1 MSSLKKDILEEIK
14 KLLNEEVGG
23 PGAGGIAAG
32 ATGALVGAAATG
44 AGVMSGIG
52 VPIGITFGASMAL
65 MKAFLADNPS
75 YLRILSQAKDTAGAA
90 KAFSTIINDRTG
102 VGASDEVGY
111 SLAVLL
117 QTIDPRP
124 GRGDWDKKSRV
135 IGKDIPPAGNN
146 TGSAEKSFQFVYEY
160 YKLTNPSAAKSIQTL
175 GKIPEGLNYPSS
187 EIAKLDFFWRAIVR
201 MQAERIWKAAKTFS
215 ISTGPTPQPKPPDV
229 KPGPETCPPGEFLLD
244 GRCVKLTAQI
254 ICKGP
259 QIINCVPKC
268 KDHPNLQPPKCVPP
282 CKPGQK
288 TGCAEEKEIKKYP
301 GCKPGSQ
308 AKGFVG
314 FNGVTSGPEVESIQR
329 ALKYYHFKETGEADR
344 SRGFKYKGMTDQSG
358 TFGPATESALYDFQA
373 QNGGKY
379 AAKLKNELGSS
390 LGNPDACAG
399 PRTACALVLVAG
411 TAGVRGGTIAG
422 YDLAKCKAR
431 FGKKKIEKGT
441 LAQAEPEEA
450 AGGLAESKN
459 WLDRTREKT
468 ASNLFERL
476 VKDTAKKVI

>member
-1 MSSLKKDILEEIK
+1 MSSLRSQILSEIK

-32 ATGALVGAAATG
+32 ATGALVGSAATG

-52 VPIGITFGASMAL
+52 VPIGITATAIFAL
-65 MKAFLADNPS
+65 MKSQLTDNPS
-75 YLRILSQAKDTAGAA
+75 YRSILSKVKDTKTAA
-90 KAFSTIINDRTG
+90 AAFDRIINDRTG
-102 VGASDEVGY
+102 VNAAEDVGHA
-111 SLAVLL
+111 LAVLL
-117 QTIDPRP
+117 QTIDPRSGP
-124 GRGDWDKKSRV
+124 GEWSGVK
-135 IGKDIPPAGNN
+135 GKPSAGEN
-146 TGSAEKSFQFVYEY
+146 TGSPEKSFQFVYEY
-160 YKLTNPSAAKSIQTL
+160 YKLTNPAAAKAIEIT
-175 GKIPEGLNYPSS
+175 GKVPQGLLYPNS
-187 EIAKLDFFWRAIVR
+187 EIAKLDQFWRSIVR
-201 MQAERIWKAAKTFS
+201 GQAERIWKAAKTFS

>member
-1 MSSLKKDILEEIK
+1 MSSLRSQILSEIK
-14 KLLNEEVGG
+14 KLLNE
-23 PGAGGIAAG
+23 AG
-32 ATGALVGAAATG
+32 
-44 AGVMSGIG
+44 
-52 VPIGITFGASMAL
+52 
-65 MKAFLADNPS
+65 
-75 YLRILSQAKDTAGAA
+75 
-90 KAFSTIINDRTG
+90 
-102 VGASDEVGY
+102 
-111 SLAVLL
+111 
-117 QTIDPRP
+117 
-124 GRGDWDKKSRV
+124 
-135 IGKDIPPAGNN
+135 
-146 TGSAEKSFQFVYEY
+146 GSAEQNVVGTKDPG
-160 YKLTNPSAAKSIQTL
+160 T
-175 GKIPEGLNYPSS
+175 EGLQKIKDQAINLMVKYKKMASSQVQEQNPEESRILLHNLKRYLYWGNRGGAYQIQYADFMNTFQLFKRSEAFNAVCKLGNVNGAYNDVIPMVGVVNKTAASNTKITICGGIVAGGEPS
-187 EIAKLDFFWRAIVR
+187 
-201 MQAERIWKAAKTFS
+201 
-215 ISTGPTPQPKPPDV
+215 PQPKPPTPDV
-229 KPGPETCPPGEFLLD
+229 KPGPETCPPGEFLLN
-244 GRCVKLTAQI
+244 GRCVKLTAEI

-268 KDHPNLQPPKCVPP
+268 KDHPNLQPPKCAPP

-301 GCKPGSQ
+301 GCKPGSE

-344 SRGFKYKGMTDQSG
+344 SRGFKYKGMTDQGG

-431 FGKKKIEKGT
+431 FGKKKIEKGR

-459 WLDRTREKT
+459 WLDRTREET

-476 VKDTAKKVI
+476 VKDAAKKVI